1 MASTKDV
8 VDHHLKCF
16 GEGDLEGIL
25 SDYAP
30 GAVLFTPDGPLRGAD
45 AIRPLFQAMI
55 AEFGKPGAVFSMKL
69 ESVEGDYA
77 YILWTAE
84 TADNV
89 YEVATDTFV
98 VRDGKIV
105 VQSFAGKITPIVGC
119 RGARHSF
126 CQRNSR
132 NRGRNRS
139 CIHILPSFAEVL
151 HTCHKTCGQLNSLSC
166 SSCRS

>member
-16 GEGDLEGIL
+16 DEGDLNGIL

-55 AEFGKPGAVFSMKL
+55 AEFGKPGAVFSMKQQ
-69 ESVEGDYA
+69 SVEGDYA

-84 TADNV
+84 TADHV
-89 YEVATDTFV
+89 YEVGTDTFV

-105 VQSFAGKITPIVGC
+105 VQSFAGKITPKG
-119 RGARHSF
+119 
-126 CQRNSR
+126 
-132 NRGRNRS
+132 
-139 CIHILPSFAEVL
+139 
-151 HTCHKTCGQLNSLSC
+151 
-166 SSCRS
+166 

>member
-8 VDHHLKCF
+8 LDRHLKYF
-16 GEGDLEGIL
+16 GEGDLKGIL

-45 AIRPLFQAMI
+45 AIRPFFQAMI
-55 AEFGKPGAVFSMKL
+55 AEFGKPNSAFTMKQQ
-69 ESVEGDYA
+69 SVEGDYA

-89 YEVATDTFV
+89 YEVGTDMFV

-105 VQSFAGKITPIVGC
+105 AQSFAGKITPKG
-119 RGARHSF
+119 
-126 CQRNSR
+126 
-132 NRGRNRS
+132 
-139 CIHILPSFAEVL
+139 
-151 HTCHKTCGQLNSLSC
+151 
-166 SSCRS
+166 